1 MLTSTGKVGPAFR
14 ISAPS
19 HKEEM
24 EKKAK
29 KRWKREDDEWWRDSV
44 TAMVVVVD
52 WWCAVHAWC
61 FLTQPIEKLR
71 SKDNMALE
79 YDDIYA

>member
-29 KRWKREDDEWWRDSV
+29 KRWKREDDEWWHDSL
-44 TAMVVVVD
+44 TAMVVD
-52 WWCAVHAWC
+52 WWCVVRMHGAC
-61 FLTQPIEKLR
+61 
-71 SKDNMALE
+71 
-79 YDDIYA
+79 